1 MALTFKQKYNKKYG
15 FPKDEAH
22 SIGDIAKQTGVS
34 RRGLDTIFEKGM
46 GAYYSNPTSVRP
58 SVTSPQQWSMA
69 RIYSAVMGGPASK
82 VDAKELAM

>member
-22 SIGDIAKQTGVS
+22 SISDIAKKTGVS
-34 RRGLDTIFEKGM
+34 RRGLDKIYDKGM
-46 GAYYSNPTSVRP
+46 GAYYSNPTSVRV

-69 RIYSAVMGGPASK
+69 RIYSAVMGGPASR
-82 VDAKELAM
+82 VDAKELAL